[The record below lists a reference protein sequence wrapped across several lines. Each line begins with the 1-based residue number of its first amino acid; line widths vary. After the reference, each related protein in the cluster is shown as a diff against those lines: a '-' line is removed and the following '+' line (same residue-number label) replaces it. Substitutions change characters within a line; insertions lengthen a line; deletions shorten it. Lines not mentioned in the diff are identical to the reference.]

1 MPLHPPS
8 TAPFPSLLPLLSI
21 ALLLL
26 LLHPHHPVAATAAAA
41 AVAAAAADPPP
52 SSTPPPLPSDL
63 MGAWTPA
70 PLHPRVPPSPPSWN
84 VSAIRLRR
92 RVVGPPP
99 KKADVPAGLW
109 PIFTMDGRAK
119 EESYFVDDTQG
130 GAGSHYRY
138 PRENIDAMVTH
149 ARKLRSILARA
160 VEAGRAD
167 RPLRALGK
175 NVRRPLCVRVC
186 VRGEGQTR
194 VRVQRPGGCARA
206 LGQAAGMGVVWIT
219 YARHLTH
226 HTANVC
232 FPSSGLPCL
241 VSVSP
246 CAVSLVL
253 CRLSVSAR
261 ALKTRSRAHTLTRCS
276 GRLQAS

>member
-8 TAPFPSLLPLLSI
+8 AAHFPSLLPLLSI
-21 ALLLL
+21 ALLLGI
-26 LLHPHHPVAATAAAA
+26 LHPHHPVAAAAASAASAAASAAAA
-41 AVAAAAADPPP
+41 AAAAPPP
-52 SSTPPPLPSDL
+52 SSTPPPPPSDL

-109 PIFTMDGRAK
+109 PIFTMDGLAK

-149 ARKLRSILARA
+149 AR
-160 VEAGRAD
+160 
-167 RPLRALGK
+167 
-175 NVRRPLCVRVC
+175 
-186 VRGEGQTR
+186 
-194 VRVQRPGGCARA
+194 
-206 LGQAAGMGVVWIT
+206 
-219 YARHLTH
+219 
-226 HTANVC
+226 
-232 FPSSGLPCL
+232 
-241 VSVSP
+241 
-246 CAVSLVL
+246 
-253 CRLSVSAR
+253 
-261 ALKTRSRAHTLTRCS
+261 
-276 GRLQAS
+276 